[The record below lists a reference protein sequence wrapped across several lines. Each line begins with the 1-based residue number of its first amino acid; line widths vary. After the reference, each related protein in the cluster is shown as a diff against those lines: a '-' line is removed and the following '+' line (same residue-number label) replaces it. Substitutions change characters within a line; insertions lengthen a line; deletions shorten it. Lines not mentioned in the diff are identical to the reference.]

1 MKKIINGKVY
11 DTDKAKA
18 VGRYADG
25 EDRLSRIAETLYRKR
40 TGEFFLHGEG
50 GAATSYAEPRGD
62 GGWAP
67 GERIAPLSY
76 KTAQEWAENRLSA
89 DDYEEIFG
97 EVQEDDGKTTVSLS
111 LPASLYEQ
119 VKRSAAVEGIG
130 LSAYVEKALRA
141 GVCNKCAIAEIFTQ
155 QPKN

>member
-18 VGRYADG
+18 VGWYSAG
-25 EDRLSRIAETLYRKR
+25 EDRLDRIADTLYRKR

-67 GERIAPLSY
+67 GERIAPMSY
-76 KTAQEWAENRLSA
+76 EAAREWAEARLSV
-89 DDYEEIFG
+89 DDYENIFG
-97 EVQEDDGKTTVSLS
+97 EVQEDDSKVTASLS
-111 LPASLYEQ
+111 LSADVYERAKRAAAAEGLSLSSY
-119 VKRSAAVEGIG
+119 VDDVLKRSV
-130 LSAYVEKALRA
+130 
-141 GVCNKCAIAEIFTQ
+141 Q
-155 QPKN
+155 

>member
-18 VGRYADG
+18 VGWYFSG
-25 EDRLSRIAETLYRKR
+25 EDRLHRVSETLYRKR
-40 TGEFFLHGEG
+40 TGEFFLHGDG

-76 KTAQEWAENRLSA
+76 VAAREWAEARLCA
-89 DDYEEIFG
+89 DDYEDIFG
-97 EVQEDDGKTTVSLS
+97 EVREDDSKTCVSLS
-111 LPASLYEQ
+111 LSRTVYEQ
-119 VKRSAAVEGIG
+119 AKRAAAAEGLS
-130 LSAYVEKALRA
+130 LSAYVEGTLR
-141 GVCNKCAIAEIFTQ
+141 GSVQ
-155 QPKN
+155 